1 MSKDSRSILERTAET
16 DDLDFKSG
24 FHNKPGDWLEV
35 IKDVVAM
42 ANSGG
47 GTILFGVD
55 DDGSPT
61 GDDMSDIVATDPADV
76 TNRLH
81 KYTGIHFHAFE
92 IARAEKSGKEVCIM
106 SVRAAK
112 IPLVF
117 TSIGNYEAEKGK
129 QKTAFNVGTVYFRHG
144 AKSEPGN
151 GDDLR
156 AFLDREVESVKQS
169 WLSGIAKVVEAPTGS
184 RVAILPPTDEPAV
197 PSEVVRV
204 QLTDDPK
211 ALQILAMRLDQTFPH
226 RQKEVVTAVNQKLEG
241 RGKITTHDAQC
252 INSVYKVKENIK
264 FCHTQKHASPQYSE
278 QLVDWIVKMFEDDS
292 EFFVKTKEQ
301 SVKLKADAKGAGK
314 A

>member
-1 MSKDSRSILERTAET
+1 
-16 DDLDFKSG
+16 
-24 FHNKPGDWLEV
+24 
-35 IKDVVAM
+35 
-42 ANSGG
+42 
-47 GTILFGVD
+47 
-55 DDGSPT
+55 
-61 GDDMSDIVATDPADV
+61 MSDIVATDPADV